1 MTGLVGLLLADGR
14 LPTGGHAHSA
24 GLEPALR
31 AGLAPELIP
40 RYLEARLHTVGRVE
54 AATAVL
60 ARRVAA
66 GSSAVTLD
74 EIEIAYAAR
83 TSSAALRAASAQL
96 GRGIARLAG
105 RLWPD
110 DPAIHTLTEL
120 RAPCRPVAFG
130 VVAAVAGL
138 DARQTARTVLYDDL
152 QTAACAAPK
161 LLPVDPVE
169 PVRWVLDLAATVDRL
184 AGLDLAVT
192 DPADLPAR
200 TAPLIEQW
208 SLEHANRQRRIFY
221 A

>member
-1 MTGLVGLLLADGR
+1 
-14 LPTGGHAHSA
+14 
-24 GLEPALR
+24 
-31 AGLAPELIP
+31 
-40 RYLEARLHTVGRVE
+40 
-54 AATAVL
+54 
-60 ARRVAA
+60 
-66 GSSAVTLD
+66 AVTLD

-96 GRGIARLAG
+96 GRGTARLAG
-105 RLWPD
+105 RLWPE
-110 DPAIHTLTEL
+110 DPAIRALTEL

-138 DARQTARTVLYDDL
+138 DACQTARTVLYDDL

-169 PVRWVLDLAATVDRL
+169 PVLDLAETVDRL

-192 DPADLPAR
+192 DPADLPAY

>member
-96 GRGIARLAG
+96 GRGTARLAG
-105 RLWPD
+105 RLWPE
-110 DPAIHTLTEL
+110 DPAIRALTEL

-138 DARQTARTVLYDDL
+138 DACQTARTVLYDDL

-169 PVRWVLDLAATVDRL
+169 PVLDLAETVDRL

-192 DPADLPAR
+192 DPADLPAY